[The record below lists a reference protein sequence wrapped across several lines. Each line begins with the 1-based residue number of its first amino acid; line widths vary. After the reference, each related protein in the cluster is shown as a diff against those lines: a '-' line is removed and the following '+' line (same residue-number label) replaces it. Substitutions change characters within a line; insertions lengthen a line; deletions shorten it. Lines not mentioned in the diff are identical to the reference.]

1 MVNQLLLF
9 DSTEKTVVLS
19 SGFCVGDKLGDE
31 LIKFKNVPTV
41 KIENGY
47 YEVMQRTEGALVV
60 PVLRVPIA
68 NTNMLI
74 QK

>member
-1 MVNQLLLF
+1 MQTLTFNSTTRTVQLWVGTKGDSKLLETF
-9 DSTEKTVVLS
+9 E
-19 SGFCVGDKLGDE
+19 
-31 LIKFKNVPTV
+31 NVPTV
-41 KIENGY
+41 KVENGY
-47 YEVMQRTEGALVV
+47 YEVMQKSGENGGVV

>member
-1 MVNQLLLF
+1 MVNMQTLVFNSTDKTAALQEGFRGMELLH
-9 DSTEKTVVLS
+9 
-19 SGFCVGDKLGDE
+19 
-31 LIKFKNVPTV
+31 FKDVPTV
-41 KIENGY
+41 KVENGY
-47 YEVMQRTEGALVV
+47 YEVMQKSGETNGVV

>member
-1 MVNQLLLF
+1 MQTLVFN
-9 DSTEKTVVLS
+9 STDKTVVLQE
-19 SGFCVGDKLGDE
+19 GFRGTE
-31 LIKFKNVPTV
+31 LLNFKDVPTV
-41 KIENGY
+41 KVENGY
-47 YEVMQRTEGALVV
+47 YEVMQIQGEQKV

>member
-1 MVNQLLLF
+1 MIQVLVFN
-9 DSTEKTVVLS
+9 STEKTVTLNK
-19 SGFCVGDKLGDE
+19 GFEGQQLT
-31 LIKFKNVPTV
+31 FSNVPTV
-41 KIENGY
+41 KVENGY
-47 YEVMQRTEGALVV
+47 YEVMQKSEETNGVV